1 MFNKVKIGTHILF
14 QRMENKERRA
24 VTFTFNS
31 VFAPKH
37 TFRFLKTVSSLKQQT
52 QRGVN
57 AILRTISD
65 SGMLKCSWVLPV
77 RSVFKEGEDDAG
89 NVTVLSL
96 Q

>member
-1 MFNKVKIGTHILF
+1 MFNKVKICTHILL
-14 QRMENKERRA
+14 QRMENKGRWA

-52 QRGVN
+52 DRGVN
-57 AILRTISD
+57 TILRTISD
-65 SGMLKCSWVLPV
+65 SGMHKRSWILPV
-77 RSVFKEGEDDAG
+77 RSVFKEGEGDAG

-96 Q
+96 E